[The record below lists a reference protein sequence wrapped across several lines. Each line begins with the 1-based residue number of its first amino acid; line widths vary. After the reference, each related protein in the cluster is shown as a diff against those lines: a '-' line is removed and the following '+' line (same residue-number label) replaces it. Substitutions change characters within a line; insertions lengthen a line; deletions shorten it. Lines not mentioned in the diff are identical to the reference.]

1 MTSEVPKTGIRPNP
15 VGDRPQVDPTA
26 FVDPSAQI
34 MGKVIIGP
42 RVYVGPLSV
51 IRADE
56 VDEKGTVHP
65 VVIEEDACV
74 QDGVVIHGRAGTEV
88 RIGPRCNIS
97 HGVVIHGPATIKADS
112 FVAIRAVVYDSVLE
126 ESVWVGVGS
135 VVMRTTVPANTWIP
149 AGSIIRVGPRHQA
162 VPADRPQGNE
172 IQEERPRRQRRPA
185 GRLFEA
191 LLKVSLPSQPQKKGG
206 GTGCKAG
213 PAPFSFSARGI
224 RVTE

>member
-1 MTSEVPKTGIRPNP
+1 MTSEIPKLGVRPNP
-15 VGDRPQVDPTA
+15 VGDRPQIDPTA
-26 FVDPSAQI
+26 FVDPSSQI

-56 VDEKGTVHP
+56 VDEKGEVSP
-65 VVIEEDACV
+65 VILEEDACV

-88 RIGPRCNIS
+88 RIGARANIS

-135 VVMRTTVPANTWIP
+135 VIMRTRVPANTWIP
-149 AGSIIRVGPRHQA
+149 AGSMVRSDHDTKQF
-162 VPADRPQGNE
+162 
-172 IQEERPRRQRRPA
+172 
-185 GRLFEA
+185 RLTDLTETKYKKSVYDASAAFREGY
-191 LLKVSLPSQPQKKGG
+191 LKLYSK
-206 GTGCKAG
+206 
-213 PAPFSFSARGI
+213 
-224 RVTE
+224 

>member
-1 MTSEVPKTGIRPNP
+1 MTSEAPKTGIRPNP
-15 VGDRPQVDPTA
+15 VGDRPQIDPTA
-26 FVDPSAQI
+26 FVDPSAQV

-56 VDEKGTVHP
+56 VDEKGVVHP
-65 VVIEEDACV
+65 VVIEEDACI

-88 RIGPRCNIS
+88 RIGARCNIS
-97 HGVVIHGPATIKADS
+97 HGVVVHGPATIKADS

-149 AGSIIRVGPRHQA
+149 AGSIIRSDHDTKQF
-162 VPADRPQGNE
+162 
-172 IQEERPRRQRRPA
+172 
-185 GRLFEA
+185 RLID
-191 LLKVSLPSQPQKKGG
+191 LKETKYKKGVYD
-206 GTGCKAG
+206 A
-213 PAPFSFSARGI
+213 SASLRDGYLKLYPK
-224 RVTE
+224 

>member
-1 MTSEVPKTGIRPNP
+1 MTSEAPKTGIRPNP
-15 VGDRPQVDPTA
+15 VGDRPQIDPTA

-56 VDEKGTVHP
+56 VDEKGVVHP
-65 VVIEEDACV
+65 VVIEEDACI

-88 RIGPRCNIS
+88 RIGARCNIS
-97 HGVVIHGPATIKADS
+97 HGVVVHGPATIKADS

-149 AGSIIRVGPRHQA
+149 AGSIIRSDHDTKQF
-162 VPADRPQGNE
+162 
-172 IQEERPRRQRRPA
+172 
-185 GRLFEA
+185 RLID
-191 LLKVSLPSQPQKKGG
+191 LKETRYKKGVYD
-206 GTGCKAG
+206 A
-213 PAPFSFSARGI
+213 SASLRDGYLKLYSK
-224 RVTE
+224 

>member
-1 MTSEVPKTGIRPNP
+1 MTSEAPKTGVRPNP
-15 VGDRPQVDPTA
+15 VGDRPQIDPTA

-56 VDEKGTVHP
+56 VDEKGVVHP
-65 VVIEEDACV
+65 VVIEEDACI

-88 RIGPRCNIS
+88 RIGARCNIS
-97 HGVVIHGPATIKADS
+97 HGVVVHGPATIKADS

-149 AGSIIRVGPRHQA
+149 AGSIIRSDHDTKQF
-162 VPADRPQGNE
+162 
-172 IQEERPRRQRRPA
+172 
-185 GRLFEA
+185 RLID
-191 LLKVSLPSQPQKKGG
+191 LKETKYKKGVYD
-206 GTGCKAG
+206 A
-213 PAPFSFSARGI
+213 SASLRDGYLKLYPK
-224 RVTE
+224 

>member
-1 MTSEVPKTGIRPNP
+1 MTQVPQNGIRPNP
-15 VGDRPQVDPTA
+15 RGDWPAVDPTA

-34 MGKVIIGP
+34 MGKVVIGP

-56 VDEKGTVHP
+56 VDEAGKVHP

-97 HGVVIHGPATIKADS
+97 HGVIVHGPATIKADC

-126 ESVWVGVGS
+126 DSVWVGVGS
-135 VVMRTTVPANTWIP
+135 IVMRTTVPANTWIP
-149 AGSIIRVGPRHQA
+149 AGSIIRSDHDTKQF
-162 VPADRPQGNE
+162 
-172 IQEERPRRQRRPA
+172 
-185 GRLFEA
+185 RLVD
-191 LLKVSLPSQPQKKGG
+191 LKEVRYKKGVHD
-206 GTGCKAG
+206 A
-213 PAPFSFSARGI
+213 SAALRDSYLKLYSKSK
-224 RVTE
+224 

>member
-15 VGDRPQVDPTA
+15 VGDRPRIDPTA

-74 QDGVVIHGRAGTEV
+74 QDGVVIHGRSGTEV
-88 RIGPRCNIS
+88 RIGARCNIS

-149 AGSIIRVGPRHQA
+149 AGSIIR
-162 VPADRPQGNE
+162 ADHDTKQF
-172 IQEERPRRQRRPA
+172 
-185 GRLFEA
+185 RLID
-191 LLKVSLPSQPQKKGG
+191 LKETKYKKSVHDASASLRDGYLKLYSK
-206 GTGCKAG
+206 
-213 PAPFSFSARGI
+213 
-224 RVTE
+224 

>member
-1 MTSEVPKTGIRPNP
+1 MTSEAPKTGIRPNP
-15 VGDRPQVDPTA
+15 VGDRPQIDPTA
-26 FVDPSAQI
+26 FVDPSAQV

-56 VDEKGTVHP
+56 VDEKGVVHP
-65 VVIEEDACV
+65 VVIEEDACI

-88 RIGPRCNIS
+88 RIGARCNIS
-97 HGVVIHGPATIKADS
+97 HGVIVHGPATIKADT

-149 AGSIIRVGPRHQA
+149 AGSIIRSDHDTKQF
-162 VPADRPQGNE
+162 
-172 IQEERPRRQRRPA
+172 
-185 GRLFEA
+185 RLID
-191 LLKVSLPSQPQKKGG
+191 LKETKYKKGVYD
-206 GTGCKAG
+206 A
-213 PAPFSFSARGI
+213 SASLRDGYLKLYPK
-224 RVTE
+224 